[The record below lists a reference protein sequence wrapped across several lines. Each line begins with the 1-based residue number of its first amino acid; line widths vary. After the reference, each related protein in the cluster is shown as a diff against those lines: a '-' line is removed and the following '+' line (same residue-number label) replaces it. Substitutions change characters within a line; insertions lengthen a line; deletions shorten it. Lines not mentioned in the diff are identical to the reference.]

1 MKKNELVKILEDKGI
16 EKNEAKA
23 EVELVL
29 ETVLGKTKEELLFID
44 EFNDEKISDIIN
56 KRIETKK
63 PIQYILGFAPFM
75 GENFI
80 VDENVLIP
88 RVDTEILVNETINTA
103 LNINKD
109 KIKILD
115 IGTGSGIIACIAAKR
130 IKDKKEVEI
139 IGIDNS
145 TRALHIAIDNMK
157 KLNLTRSVMFRKSD
171 LFSNVSEKFDIIV
184 SNPPYIPKKEYEKIQ
199 NEVKFEPYDA
209 LFVDDDKGIYYYDLI
224 IKEAKNHLE
233 ENGLI
238 LFELMRGQ
246 FDFVDELF
254 IKEGFKNIEAYLDVQ
269 GIKRVIKASI

>member
-88 RVDTEILVNETINTA
+88 RVDTEILVNETINAA

-209 LFVDDDKGIYYYDLI
+209 LFVDDEK
-224 IKEAKNHLE
+224 
-233 ENGLI
+233 
-238 LFELMRGQ
+238 
-246 FDFVDELF
+246 
-254 IKEGFKNIEAYLDVQ
+254 
-269 GIKRVIKASI
+269 